1 MAFCVENKQQTKL
14 WQIAALQLDYCR
26 NNEKF
31 PVYSLEQINEMYEF
45 KKKLKSKSAVP
56 CKAGSKGCP
65 SDSNTWY
72 VKPPL

>member
-14 WQIAALQLDYCR
+14 WQIAAWQLDYCR

-45 KKKLKSKSAVP
+45 KKSNFIIKILK
-56 CKAGSKGCP
+56 
-65 SDSNTWY
+65 N
-72 VKPPL
+72 LLIQI